1 MFIDLYK
8 YNFEMCDIY
17 VYVYVCY
24 GFEMNLYNLVEK
36 FIIYIEGCKVV
47 IMFFQF
53 FFVVF

>member
-8 YNFEMCDIY
+8 YNFEMWYIY

-47 IMFFQF
+47 IMFF
-53 FFVVF
+53 